1 MLGDGVVTWDEFRL
15 KCKEDNETKTKDSTE
30 LGKFAFIFLWRCR
43 PQLFKT
49 LKHTQVELNIL
60 CP

>member
-15 KCKEDNETKTKDSTE
+15 KCREDNETKKKDSTE

-49 LKHTQVELNIL
+49 LSIHKWN
-60 CP
+60 